1 MKFLRK
7 DREYFDNFM
16 EYAERI
22 KEIAE
27 RILGEAEV
35 LVFGSVADGR
45 ATMAS
50 DIDVL
55 IISKNAPKKIS
66 EKSKVIGEI
75 LKEIG
80 VFSPFEIHL
89 VTPEEFKWYE
99 NFLKKFIRIK

>member
-35 LVFGSVADGR
+35 LVFGSVAD
-45 ATMAS
+45 
-50 DIDVL
+50 
-55 IISKNAPKKIS
+55 
-66 EKSKVIGEI
+66 
-75 LKEIG
+75 
-80 VFSPFEIHL
+80 
-89 VTPEEFKWYE
+89 
-99 NFLKKFIRIK
+99 